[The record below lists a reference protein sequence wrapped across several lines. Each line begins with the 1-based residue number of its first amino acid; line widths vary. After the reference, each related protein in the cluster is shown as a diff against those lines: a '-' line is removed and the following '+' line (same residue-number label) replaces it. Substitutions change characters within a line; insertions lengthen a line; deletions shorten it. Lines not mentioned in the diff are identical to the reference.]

1 MEYQNEILDNNSLNG
16 EFNTEEQTVISTSKF
31 ILLSIISFGTYQIW
45 WMYKMWKFYQS
56 RERLDIYPAARAFF
70 SIFFLHSLMERN
82 LRFAQENNYTKEY
95 SSTAMYLGFLFS
107 SFIGRLPD
115 PFWLLSFISCFFL
128 VPTFNAVQF
137 AFIQAPEINA
147 KEQNFFNT
155 RQIILLVIGAALW
168 ALILFGMFYETT
180 VE

>member
-16 EFNTEEQTVISTSKF
+16 EYNTEEQTVISTSKF

-95 SSTAMYLGFLFS
+95 SSPAMYLGFLFS
-107 SFIGRLPD
+107 SFLGRLPD
-115 PFWLLSFISCFFL
+115 PYWLTSFVSCFFL

-147 KEQNFFNT
+147 KEQTFFNA

-168 ALILFGMFYETT
+168 VLILFGMFYETT

>member
-16 EFNTEEQTVISTSKF
+16 EYNTEEQTVISTSKF

-107 SFIGRLPD
+107 SFLGRLPD
-115 PFWLLSFISCFFL
+115 PYWLTSFVSCFFHDH
-128 VPTFNAVQF
+128 TFNAFQF

-147 KEQNFFNT
+147 KEQTFFNA

-168 ALILFGMFYETT
+168 VLILFGMFYETT